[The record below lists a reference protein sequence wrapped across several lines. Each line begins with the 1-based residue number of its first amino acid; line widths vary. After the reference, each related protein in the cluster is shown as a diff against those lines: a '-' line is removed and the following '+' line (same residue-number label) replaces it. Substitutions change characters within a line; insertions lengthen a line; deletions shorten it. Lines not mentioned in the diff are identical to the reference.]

1 MMIKINRAMDTS
13 PLGLSESAMM
23 DSFSWGLLGTSRNR
37 LGVSFQ
43 DFLSNDF
50 SLLATPRCSTQNMV
64 MLEPK
69 RKRAVKEVYEELFKF
84 FASQHPFPI

>member
-1 MMIKINRAMDTS
+1 MDTS
-13 PLGLSESAMM
+13 PLGLSENATM
-23 DSFSWGLLGTSRNR
+23 DSFSWGLLGTSRNS

-50 SLLATPRCSTQNMV
+50 SFLATPRCSKQNMV

-69 RKRAVKEVYEELFKF
+69 RKRAVKEVYEELFNF
-84 FASQHPFPI
+84 FAARYPFPI